1 MIALSHLWMLA
12 GAILLDAAVGDPDAV
27 WGRAPHPVVVMGRG
41 IDALD
46 RFLNRQHLG
55 RAARRF
61 FGVITIL
68 VIASA
73 AFAFGYAL
81 EWAFGLVPFGWIGT
95 IMAAAVLL
103 AGRSLHDHVRAVRR
117 AFAKGGLDAARRTV
131 SRIVGRDPAN
141 LDEAAVSRAAIE
153 SAAEN
158 FADGVVGPAYW
169 FALLGLPGIF
179 AFKAIN
185 TADSMIGHLT
195 PRHQDFG
202 WAAARLDDLVNWPTA
217 RLSGFLIALAAPLS
231 RARVGAAIRT
241 MLADAPRHRS
251 PNAGWP
257 EAAMAAALGLM
268 LNGPRRY
275 RGVLV
280 DDPFLNAGG
289 RRRAVPDDIAR
300 GLMVYRGAWALLF
313 LLVALLAAPVLI
325 ADIRQW

>member
-1 MIALSHLWMLA
+1 VIDLSHLWMLA
-12 GAILLDAAVGDPDAV
+12 AAILLDAAVGDPDAV
-27 WGRAPHPVVVMGRG
+27 WGHAPHPVVVMGRA
-41 IDALD
+41 IDGFD
-46 RFLNRQHLG
+46 RFLNRQHFG
-55 RAARRF
+55 PGARRS
-61 FGVITIL
+61 FGMLTIL
-68 VIASA
+68 VIAGA
-73 AFAFGYAL
+73 AYAFGYVL
-81 EWAFGLVPFGWIGT
+81 EWAFSLIPFGWIGT
-95 IMAAAVLL
+95 IMATAILL
-103 AGRSLHDHVRAVRR
+103 AGRSLHDHVRVVRR
-117 AFAKGGLDAARRTV
+117 AFAEGGLEAARKTV

-158 FADGVVGPAYW
+158 FADGVVGPAFW

-202 WAAARLDDLVNWPTA
+202 WASARLDDLVNWPTA
-217 RLSGFLIALAAPLS
+217 RFAGFLIALAAPLTRGS
-231 RARVGAAIRT
+231 VAAATST

-257 EAAMAAALGLM
+257 EAAMASALGLM

-300 GLMVYRGAWALLF
+300 ALMVYRGAWALL
-313 LLVALLAAPVLI
+313 LNLIALLATPVVI
-325 ADIRQW
+325 ADIRPR

>member
-1 MIALSHLWMLA
+1 MIALAHLWMLA

-27 WGRAPHPVVVMGRG
+27 WGRAPHPVVVMGRV
-41 IDALD
+41 IDGFD
-46 RFLNRQHLG
+46 RFLNRQHFG
-55 RAARRF
+55 AGARRF
-61 FGVITIL
+61 FGVVTML
-68 VIASA
+68 VIGGA

-95 IMAAAVLL
+95 VMAAAVLL
-103 AGRSLHDHVRAVRR
+103 AGRSLHDHVRAVWR
-117 AFAKGGLDAARRTV
+117 AFGNGGLEAARKTV
-131 SRIVGRDPAN
+131 SRIVGRDPAS

-158 FADGVVGPAYW
+158 FADGVVGPAFW

-217 RLSGFLIALAAPLS
+217 RLSGLLVALAAPLA
-231 RARVGAAIRT
+231 RGRVGAAVRT

-257 EAAMAAALGLM
+257 EAAMASALGLM

-289 RRRAVPDDIAR
+289 RRRAVPDDIRRA
-300 GLMVYRGAWALLF
+300 LIVYRGAWAILF
-313 LLVALLAAPVLI
+313 MLVALLAAPVIIL
-325 ADIRQW
+325 DIQQW

>member
-1 MIALSHLWMLA
+1 MIALAHLWMLA
-12 GAILLDAAVGDPDAV
+12 AAILLDAAVGDPESV

-41 IDALD
+41 IDAFD
-46 RFLNRQHLG
+46 RFLNRQHF
-55 RAARRF
+55 RARARRF
-61 FGVITIL
+61 FGALTIL
-68 VIASA
+68 IIGGA

-81 EWAFGLVPFGWIGT
+81 EWAFSLVPFGWIGT

-103 AGRSLHDHVRAVRR
+103 AGRSLNDHVAAVWR
-117 AFAKGGLDAARRTV
+117 AFQSDGLAGARRV
-131 SRIVGRDPAN
+131 VARIVGRDPAT

-153 SAAEN
+153 STAEN
-158 FADGVVGPAYW
+158 FADGLVGPAFW

-185 TADSMIGHLT
+185 TADSMIGHMT

-202 WAAARLDDLVNWPTA
+202 WASARLDDLVNWPTA
-217 RLSGFLIALAAPLS
+217 RLSGLLIALAAPMA
-231 RARVGAAIRT
+231 RGRVGAAIRT

-257 EAAMAAALGLM
+257 EAAMASALGLM

-275 RGVLV
+275 KGVLV

-289 RRRAVPDDIAR
+289 RRRAVPDDIRR
-300 GLMVYRGAWALLF
+300 GLVVYRGAWALLF
-313 LLVALLAAPVLI
+313 FLVAVLAAPVLI